1 MITGGATIFSLLCV
15 NTSNNWLMVKEI
27 EYYHHSRLTG
37 HVYMPFLSGTAP
49 KRSFLTQARRRSTQQ
64 STRGE
69 SIQMAQWRLSTQ
81 MGGKKPA
88 TPPGGSGSK
97 TKMETSSWIPRCRK
111 VVNLSDWNLKHFYY
125 CSYCSNCEKIQDIR
139 EGCLENLVLCLYLF
153 SSHVITDTGELW
165 TFCFNDVT

>member
-15 NTSNNWLMVKEI
+15 NTSNNWLVVKEI

-37 HVYMPFLSGTAP
+37 HLYMPFLSGTAP

-69 SIQMAQWRLSTQ
+69 SIQMAQWRPSTQ

-97 TKMETSSWIPRCRK
+97 TKMETSSWTPRCRK
-111 VVNLSDWNLKHFYY
+111 VVKLEAFLLLQLLFKLWKKSRT
-125 CSYCSNCEKIQDIR
+125 SEKDVWRI
-139 EGCLENLVLCLYLF
+139 
-153 SSHVITDTGELW
+153 W
-165 TFCFNDVT
+165 CFVFIYFLHMW

>member
-15 NTSNNWLMVKEI
+15 NTSNNWLVVKEI

-37 HVYMPFLSGTAP
+37 HLYMSFLSGTAP

-69 SIQMAQWRLSTQ
+69 SIQMAQWRPSTQ
-81 MGGKKPA
+81 MGGKKPV

-97 TKMETSSWIPRCRK
+97 TKMETSSWTPRCRK

-125 CSYCSNCEKIQDIR
+125 CSYCSNCEKNPGHQRRMSGEFGALSLFIFFTCDNRYRWALDI
-139 EGCLENLVLCLYLF
+139 LF
-153 SSHVITDTGELW
+153 
-165 TFCFNDVT
+165 

>member
-37 HVYMPFLSGTAP
+37 HLYMPFLSGTAP

-69 SIQMAQWRLSTQ
+69 SIQMAQWRQSTQ

-88 TPPGGSGSK
+88 TPPGGSGSR
-97 TKMETSSWIPRCRK
+97 TKMETSSWTPRCRK
-111 VVNLSDWNLKHFYY
+111 VVNRSD
-125 CSYCSNCEKIQDIR
+125 CETWSIFIIAAIVQTVKKIQDIR
-139 EGCLENLVLCLYLF
+139 RMSGEFGALSLF
-153 SSHVITDTGELW
+153 IFFTCDNRYRWALDIL
-165 TFCFNDVT
+165 F